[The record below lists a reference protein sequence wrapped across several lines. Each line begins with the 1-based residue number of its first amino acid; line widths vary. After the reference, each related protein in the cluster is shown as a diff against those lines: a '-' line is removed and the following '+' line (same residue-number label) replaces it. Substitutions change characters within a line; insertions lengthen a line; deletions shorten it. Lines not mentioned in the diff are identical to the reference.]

1 MRFLTSLKEL
11 LYVVNMSNGCAE
23 TNEMELAQKGF
34 INLDFCVRL
43 STAILQM
50 LTPTTVSIIRD
61 RNEGNHYLEIRSTSS
76 RAVSLY
82 LIIKVRK
89 PDLCANLNA
98 ADTSDR
104 NRRYT

>member
-1 MRFLTSLKEL
+1 
-11 LYVVNMSNGCAE
+11 MSNGCAE

-89 PDLCANLNA
+89 PDLGANLNGGRSCYELSSLCECPA
-98 ADTSDR
+98 RDVGAT
-104 NRRYT
+104 RY